1 MADRRRGSK
10 GKPRRKAKQTRTV
23 NKEKTKEMTLP
34 RLDTVEKI
42 PSNAPTMAIAPSDY
56 EHIFHEVA
64 TGPVEHQSEKPRVTS
79 PQPSPASP
87 PQTPALPPPPPPP
100 PPRTAPQ
107 QPEGTI
113 TQSSRRNE
121 PDYGQRRENYLQDV
135 QVTPDGYTLLGH
147 NPDHM
152 NQRRI
157 ALPPYIVRANNQFS
171 RAALA
176 RIARYLQ
183 SRAER

>member
-1 MADRRRGSK
+1 MADRRKVSK
-10 GKPRRKAKQTRTV
+10 GKPKQKRRQTRTAP
-23 NKEKTKEMTLP
+23 KEKTKEMTLP
-34 RLDTVEKI
+34 RLDAVEKM

-56 EHIFHEVA
+56 EHIFHEA
-64 TGPVEHQSEKPRVTS
+64 AAAPTEERPHPTS
-79 PQPSPASP
+79 PQASPASP
-87 PQTPALPPPPPPP
+87 PPQTPVLLPPPPPPP
-100 PPRTAPQ
+100 PRPQ

-121 PDYGQRRENYLQDV
+121 ADYSQRRENYMQDV
-135 QVTPDGYTLLGH
+135 QVTPDGYNLLGH
-147 NPDHM
+147 NPEHSAGH
-152 NQRRI
+152 RRI

-183 SRAER
+183 SRADR